1 MSNADTSK
9 KVNLTYIN
17 PIPVEEDASL
27 DFVLTL
33 NGAPA
38 PLHRARVSAHP
49 LNQVWPGYQRPKSQT
64 ELASFASWDQ
74 TGPVEVVAVSARPVQ
89 TVQVRPAA
97 SGIVPEVEGDTIRFT
112 VARPGQYTLEVNGS
126 AQALHL
132 FANPPEENI
141 PDPDDPTVRYFGP
154 GVHCPG
160 LIRLESGQTLYLA
173 AGAVV
178 YGAILA
184 EKAEN
189 IVIRG
194 RGILD
199 GSKIDRLDGLTA
211 LTCLYACRNVRIEG
225 ITLRDSP
232 VFTLVPLA
240 SSQVRIRNVKII
252 GNWRYNSDGINF
264 ISCHDCLVENSFIRT
279 FDDCICLKG
288 YENFGPVLYRLQLVN
303 GQWDGCFTLDG
314 VTRRTFTDLVRSE
327 CVYQC
332 ATASIHDIRIQSCV
346 LWNDWGRALELGA
359 ETAVDEIRDILFEDC
374 DIIHVSDVAMDV
386 QNCDRALVRN
396 IVFRDIRVEMDD
408 GPRRL
413 MLQTQPD
420 QRYTASSDGH
430 LPTLIV
436 LENKKGYCSFDTERG
451 RIRDVHFENI
461 AVTAPAMPPSRLT
474 GCDAS
479 HSVEGVTITNLRL
492 NDLPVAGLEA
502 GCFTL
507 NEFVRDVTL
516 QPAPAKAG
524 RRVLF
529 LGNSITRH
537 PPKEDIGWM
546 PNWGMAATTREQD
559 YVHVLLRRMTAA
571 AGGTPPVARI
581 ENIVDFEQEY
591 ALRDFT
597 ARFAE
602 LADFRPDT
610 VILAIGENVAALAT
624 EQDQAR
630 FRDAVSTLLAHM
642 MKNASPALVVRSCFW
657 PDPAKDAALRQ
668 ACADAGGTFVDIS
681 SLAADEKNY
690 ARAERRFAHD
700 GVAAHPGDTGMAAI
714 ADALWTAITTRNE
727 FKETK

>member
-1 MSNADTSK
+1 MK
-9 KVNLTYIN
+9 QQIH

-27 DFVLTL
+27 DFVLTI
-33 NGAPA
+33 NGVPA

-112 VARPGQYTLEVNGS
+112 VARTGQYTVEVNGS

-141 PDPDDPTVRYFGP
+141 PDPDDSAVRYFGP

-189 IVIRG
+189 IVICG

-264 ISCHDCLVENSFIRT
+264 ISCHDCRVEGSFIRT
-279 FDDCICLKG
+279 FDDCLCLKG
-288 YENFGPVLYRLQLVN
+288 YESFGPFVYRLQLLN
-303 GQWDGCFTLDG
+303 GQGDGTFTMDG

-327 CVYQC
+327 SVYPC
-332 ATASIHDIRIQSCV
+332 PTASIHDIRIRGCV
-346 LWNDWGRALELGA
+346 LWNDWGRTLEVGA
-359 ETAVDEIRDILFEDC
+359 ETAVDEIRDILFENC
-374 DIIHVSDVAMDV
+374 DIIHVSDVALDV

-413 MLQTQPD
+413 VLQTQPD

-430 LPTLIV
+430 LPALIV
-436 LENKKGYCSFDTERG
+436 LENKKGYCSFDAERG
-451 RIRDVHFENI
+451 RIRDVRFENI

-474 GCDAS
+474 GCDAE
-479 HSVEGVTITNLRL
+479 HAVEGVTITNLRL
-492 NDLPVAGLEA
+492 NGLPVAGLEA
-502 GCFTL
+502 GGFTL

-602 LADFRPDT
+602 LAAFRPDT

-630 FRDAVSTLLAHM
+630 FRDAVTALLAHV
-642 MKNASPALVVRSCFW
+642 MKNTSPKLYVRSCFW
-657 PDPAKDAALRQ
+657 PDPAKDAVLRQ

-681 SLAADEKNY
+681 RIGADEKNY
-690 ARAERRFAHD
+690 ARSERRFAHD
-700 GVAAHPGDTGMAAI
+700 GVAAHPGDAGMAAI
-714 ADALWTAITTRNE
+714 ADALWTAITQWVE
-727 FKETK
+727 HQEPK